1 MMTTF
6 AVTFTAAD
14 TAYHVFADPH
24 GWLEIHAATHTEA
37 HQIAARWLALYYHN
51 LIPLDRLD
59 LAQHPAGCL
68 GSATRSSIIW
78 RNQRLR
84 QEAAAR

>member
-1 MMTTF
+1 MTTF

-14 TAYHVFADPH
+14 AAYHVFADPH
-24 GWLEIHAATHTEA
+24 GWLEIHAATQTEA